1 MPRFASLDVGSN
13 TVRLLIAEP
22 HPDLTLRTLRRE
34 RMITRLGGDF
44 SAARRL
50 DKASMERTMEALR
63 SFGELLRREKIEKVF
78 AAGTGVLREA
88 RNGLAFLERVR
99 ETTGLRLRLLTGEEE
114 AHLMLRG
121 VLISLRD
128 PDASHLVSDV
138 GGWSTEVLWV
148 EKEER
153 VRTASLELGAV
164 ALSEK
169 FIHHDPPL
177 ASELEALDESI
188 RSPLGELRRRW
199 ENQGGRGENLH
210 PRLVGTAG
218 TATTL
223 AAMDL
228 TLSAYDP
235 QRINGHRIS
244 LPRLEEINH
253 RLRSLP
259 LDERRK
265 IIGLE
270 EGREDLIVTGSAILL
285 NLLQIFERSALEVI
299 DSGLLEGILLEG
311 MERSIGHRA
320 ESGEERKE

>member
-22 HPDLTLRTLRRE
+22 HPDLTIRTLRRE
-34 RMITRLGGDF
+34 RIITRLGGDF

-50 DKASMERTMEALR
+50 DEGSMERTIEALR
-63 SFGELLRREKIEKVF
+63 SFGDLLEREKVEKVF

-88 RNGLAFLERVR
+88 QNGLAFRERVR
-99 ETTGLRLRLLTGEEE
+99 ERTGLCLRLLTGEEE
-114 AHLMLRG
+114 ASLMLRG
-121 VLISLRD
+121 VLSSLRE
-128 PDASHLVSDV
+128 PDAPHLVTDV

-148 EKEER
+148 KKGETI
-153 VRTASLELGAV
+153 RTASLGLGAV

-169 FIHHDPPL
+169 FITHDPPVT
-177 ASELEALDESI
+177 SELEALNEYI
-188 RSPLGELRRRW
+188 CYPLRELRRRW
-199 ENQGGRGENLH
+199 EKGGGRVEDLH

-223 AAMDL
+223 AAIDL

-235 QRINGHRIS
+235 QKINGHRIS
-244 LPRLEEINH
+244 LLKLAEISRRLQ
-253 RLRSLP
+253 SLP

-265 IIGLE
+265 IVGLE
-270 EGREDLIVTGSAILL
+270 KGREDLIVAGSAILM
-285 NLLQIFERSALEVI
+285 NLLEIFERSALEVI

-311 MERSIGHRA
+311 MEKSVELGA
-320 ESGEERKE
+320 GSKELKT